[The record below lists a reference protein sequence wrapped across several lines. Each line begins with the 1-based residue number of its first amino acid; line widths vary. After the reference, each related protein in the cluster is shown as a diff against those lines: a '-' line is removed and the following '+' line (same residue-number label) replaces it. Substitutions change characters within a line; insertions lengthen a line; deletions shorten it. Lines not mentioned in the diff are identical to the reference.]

1 MISGRNIA
9 IFGFG
14 KEGQASA
21 NYLGKSNQI
30 TIIDEKDKDDID
42 NNFFKNLR
50 IKNAHFS
57 FGHQIPQN
65 LRFDY
70 VVRSPGVRP
79 DNFKI
84 NSLVKSGAI
93 LTSATKI
100 FFDACPCQ
108 IIGVTGTK
116 GKGTTASLIHQILKS
131 QSSNV
136 YLAGNIG
143 TPALEILPE
152 LTRDSTV
159 VLELSSF
166 QLLDLKKSP
175 H

>member
-14 KEGQASA
+14 KEGQTSA

-84 NSLVKSGAI
+84 NSLEPEALLDDIVY
-93 LTSATKI
+93 
-100 FFDACPCQ
+100 
-108 IIGVTGTK
+108 
-116 GKGTTASLIHQILKS
+116 SLI
-131 QSSNV
+131 
-136 YLAGNIG
+136 
-143 TPALEILPE
+143 
-152 LTRDSTV
+152 
-159 VLELSSF
+159 
-166 QLLDLKKSP
+166 
-175 H
+175 